1 MDIYEEQKLKISDS
15 LLSLISEKKTL
26 KDLTFKEFDEFLS
39 DHLFETFIQN
49 SMFTNTIREN
59 KGSLFNS
66 VYIHE
71 ELINELITIYQA
83 LLKKIETK
91 DTSEYRSNDRIVIG
105 SEDFS
110 KYITK
115 IKHVVVANNM
125 NYIRGRVSNFHKSY
139 LDEDKYSEAMN
150 LAVGWFVKRLEDF
163 DPSKWNIF
171 KNTFLYMDSAIKSI
185 FNDDCLIRYPKELYR
200 IKKILDVLK
209 DSDYSY
215 STYGYQELLFEIVWN
230 LQNLSIKKIADIGE
244 LYFYI
249 LGYGS
254 VAKNKFIET
263 YYPKEFDQKSS
274 VFVNEEGVQIF
285 RENILDFI
293 KQNNDPEYLVGRI
306 RKIAKNLDD
315 VDMGCDSL
323 DREIGDD
330 NDTVLLGDLVKN
342 DGLSNFEILV
352 YQNSHKDLMDREI
365 RLTQTP
371 NVHFNLLE
379 RIIAW
384 TCINEY
390 FTFEEFRN
398 LLKEYGES
406 KWVGDKYVQNFH
418 TYLSLFKFKDK
429 TDWYQY
435 DKWQLD
441 ALIFEQ
447 MGDILWF
454 SKEYAIKVYTG
465 LKEKF
470 DKFYKDHGI
479 VFTKYDTS
487 YHGKTKTFRDLWKI
501 DNDPD
506 DHKAEYVPPEN
517 FKKSYQ
523 ALRKEPRV
531 SM

>member
-1 MDIYEEQKLKISDS
+1 M
-15 LLSLISEKKTL
+15 
-26 KDLTFKEFDEFLS
+26 
-39 DHLFETFIQN
+39 
-49 SMFTNTIREN
+49 
-59 KGSLFNS
+59 
-66 VYIHE
+66 
-71 ELINELITIYQA
+71 
-83 LLKKIETK
+83 
-91 DTSEYRSNDRIVIG
+91 
-105 SEDFS
+105 
-110 KYITK
+110 
-115 IKHVVVANNM
+115 
-125 NYIRGRVSNFHKSY
+125 
-139 LDEDKYSEAMN
+139 
-150 LAVGWFVKRLEDF
+150 
-163 DPSKWNIF
+163 
-171 KNTFLYMDSAIKSI
+171 
-185 FNDDCLIRYPKELYR
+185 
-200 IKKILDVLK
+200 
-209 DSDYSY
+209 
-215 STYGYQELLFEIVWN
+215 
-230 LQNLSIKKIADIGE
+230 
-244 LYFYI
+244 
-249 LGYGS
+249 
-254 VAKNKFIET
+254 
-263 YYPKEFDQKSS
+263 
-274 VFVNEEGVQIF
+274 
-285 RENILDFI
+285 
-293 KQNNDPEYLVGRI
+293 
-306 RKIAKNLDD
+306 
-315 VDMGCDSL
+315 

-342 DGLSNFEILV
+342 DGLSNFEILI
-352 YQNSHKDLMDREI
+352 YQKLHKDLMDREI
-365 RLTQTP
+365 SFTKRIP

-435 DKWQLD
+435 DKWKLD

-470 DKFYKDHGI
+470 DSFYKDHGI

-506 DHKAEYVPPEN
+506 DNKDEYVPPEN

-531 SM
+531 SI